1 MAENVI
7 ITTTARAKLVQARAG
22 AITLPT
28 IVGMAFGNGGVD
40 SSGDVVAPT
49 DDQTELTSEL
59 LRKEIDS
66 YTILTSETATV
77 RYMCT
82 LGTSD
87 LEGESISEIGLYD
100 SDGDLVC
107 IKTFTAKG
115 KDSDIEM
122 TFTLDDV
129 F

>member
-7 ITTTARAKLVQARAG
+7 ITKTARAKLVQARAG

-40 SSGDVVAPT
+40 SSGDVISPT

-66 YTILTSETATV
+66 YTVLTSEDATV

-100 SDGDLVC
+100 TDGDIVC